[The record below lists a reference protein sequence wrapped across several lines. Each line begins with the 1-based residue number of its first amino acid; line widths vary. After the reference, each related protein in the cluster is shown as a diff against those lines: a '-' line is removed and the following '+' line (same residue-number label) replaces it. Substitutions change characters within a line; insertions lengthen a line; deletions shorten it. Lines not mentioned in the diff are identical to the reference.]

1 MVDLVV
7 HKPKKVR
14 LKLGFMKGQVFEVD
28 GYDLLE
34 EDEEI
39 IEMFESSK
47 IFPEE

>member
-1 MVDLVV
+1 
-7 HKPKKVR
+7 
-14 LKLGFMKGQVFEVD
+14 MKGQVFEVD